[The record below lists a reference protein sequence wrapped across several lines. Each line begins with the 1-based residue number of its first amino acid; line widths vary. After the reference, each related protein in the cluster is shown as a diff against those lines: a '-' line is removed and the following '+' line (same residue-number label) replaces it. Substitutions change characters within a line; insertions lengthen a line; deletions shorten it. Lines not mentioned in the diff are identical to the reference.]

1 MDRVVDIEQQVLTV
15 TCCKIS
21 PIFTPTNF
29 LHHMISLIPDLDCN
43 RKCDLLRNA
52 DLLIAEF
59 WGGKFTYTLMMDIY
73 IYIVL
78 IIYIFSVLFY
88 RIIIYLICSINN
100 CNFSNISIIFLIEIE
115 DCLCILVGVD
125 PTRFLY

>member
-1 MDRVVDIEQQVLTV
+1 
-15 TCCKIS
+15 
-21 PIFTPTNF
+21 
-29 LHHMISLIPDLDCN
+29 
-43 RKCDLLRNA
+43 
-52 DLLIAEF
+52 
-59 WGGKFTYTLMMDIY
+59 MMDIY

-115 DCLCILVGVD
+115 DCLCILVGVH